1 MDYRQEERA
10 GWQII
15 TLLAAINTRPNHL
28 LLATAEQLSQRDP
41 PLFILD
47 FSKLELASSVVLNF
61 MLQLHARGQERGGQ
75 VVITGLSI
83 RLYGMM
89 RRMKLD
95 QLLKIYPSLEA
106 ALAADRRRDPPP
118 TN

>member
-10 GWQII
+10 GRQVI
-15 TLLAAINTRPNHL
+15 TLLESINLRPNHVL
-28 LLATAEQLSQRDP
+28 LTEAERLSRRDP

-61 MLQLHARGQERGGQ
+61 MLQLHARSRDRGGS
-75 VVITGLSI
+75 VVITGLSM
-83 RLYGMM
+83 RLFGLL
-89 RRMKLD
+89 RRMKLE

-106 ALAADRRRDPPP
+106 ALAAEQG
-118 TN
+118 